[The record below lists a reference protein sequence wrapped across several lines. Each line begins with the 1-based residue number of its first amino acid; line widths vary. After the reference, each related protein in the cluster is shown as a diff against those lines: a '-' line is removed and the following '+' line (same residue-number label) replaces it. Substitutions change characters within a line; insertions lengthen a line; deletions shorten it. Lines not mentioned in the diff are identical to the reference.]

1 MSHTFLSRTPKN
13 SSADE
18 SGKTREWRKSKNKR
32 QRGTENEEGKERE
45 RSREEEEE
53 QRVYPTIIY
62 NLLSQ
67 KAVVEACR
75 G

>member
-1 MSHTFLSRTPKN
+1 MEDIEEQKAKGNR
-13 SSADE
+13 E
-18 SGKTREWRKSKNKR
+18 RRGK
-32 QRGTENEEGKERE
+32 GMGKERE